1 MKRFALSALVLT
13 ALACPASANDEFAAE
28 VVVAEPELLV
38 EECVVDDGAGSE
50 VERCDTVVDDSDPS
64 DYVKRDFGGEDPVD
78 DSTGLDGHILT
89 TMTGGENTEN
99 TEDDPSIIYM
109 MSSSTGGGGADA
121 SLSVNQLADEQR
133 TSLRLFSGRESTTEH
148 TGRAANLKEM
158 FGGRSRVKVE
168 AEAASPAVSAGERE
182 IAQRKAEIDQLRD
195 KALRT
200 GDAALMAR
208 ADAMAAAQTKGEVKG
223 RSFFGFRRK

>member
-13 ALACPASANDEFAAE
+13 ALACPAFANDELTAE
-28 VVVAEPELLV
+28 IVPEESVVT
-38 EECVVDDGAGSE
+38 ECVIDDGASLE
-50 VERCDTVVDDSDPS
+50 FERCGTVVDDAESG
-64 DYVKRDFGGEDPVD
+64 DYVKRDDFGSEDPVD
-78 DSTGLDGHILT
+78 DSTVLDDHILT
-89 TMTGGENTEN
+89 TMSGAENTE
-99 TEDDPSIIYM
+99 EDTSVIYT
-109 MSSSTGGGGADA
+109 MSSSTGGGNSDP

-133 TSLRLFSGRESTTEH
+133 TSLRLFSGRETATEH

-168 AEAASPAVSAGERE
+168 SEAASPTVSAGERV

-208 ADAMAAAQTKGEVKG
+208 ADAMATAQTKGEVKG